1 MNQNRGGPRDR
12 APRPDKLSPLGSGGA
27 EGAAAELAD
36 GEHALGL
43 ALDLADALAGDTE
56 LVGELGEG
64 GHALVAEAV
73 APVQS
78 EPVAFREPFDGLL
91 QARGLDLAYHLAGGV
106 RGALVGDEL
115 PHLGAVG
122 LRTCGLVEA
131 GGVPQRALQVAHLIY
146 GPLQLLRDLLVG
158 RLPLELH
165 RELVKGPGHL
175 ADLVAPMNR
184 HPYGAA
190 LVGDGPLHGLPYPPR
205 RVRREPPPALR
216 VELLDGLHQADVALL
231 DQVLERQPLPAV
243 LLGYAHH

>member
-1 MNQNRGGPRDR
+1 MNQNGGGPPVR

-43 ALDLADALAGDTE
+43 ALDLADALAGDAE
-56 LVGELGEG
+56 LVGELGQG
-64 GHALVAEAV
+64 GH
-73 APVQS
+73 P
-78 EPVAFREPFDGLL
+78 
-91 QARGLDLAYHLAGGV
+91 
-106 RGALVGDEL
+106 
-115 PHLGAVG
+115 
-122 LRTCGLVEA
+122 
-131 GGVPQRALQVAHLIY
+131 
-146 GPLQLLRDLLVG
+146 LVG

-175 ADLVAPMNR
+175 ADLVAPMDR

-190 LVGDGPLHGLPYPPR
+190 LVGDGALYGLADPPR
-205 RVRREPPPALR
+205 RVRGEPPPALR
-216 VELLDGLHQADVALL
+216 VELLYGLHQADVALL